1 VKAVMR
7 ILVYACVCLVLGACA
22 SRSAQVPQGT
32 KKPSGERFGSDRY
45 IVGRA
50 CVPLTEQAGEDR
62 READQ
67 RARAEVAKQLEVKV
81 IQVVEDIQR
90 EEQKDGERSV
100 SYAVSIQTREFVD
113 KTLKGVRIKERRK
126 DDEQGLQCSLA
137 VLDKTAM
144 AFQLREEI
152 QRDLQEI
159 RSNLTSAQSARGAGN
174 QAEALRAY
182 SLAMLSVDRVAVNEK
197 MLLRLGYRPP
207 ETPSREG
214 IRREWAEVL
223 EGIRLVRV
231 AGEAQRARPR
241 GPLPEPLRVVALDRF
256 GEPVKNLP
264 LKVLRIPEGCEMQ
277 AEARTGTGGEAE
289 WWVYRVVSNRI
300 ALEEVAIGLDW
311 ERLLAAERQDAG
323 EPPPW
328 DRWDPREVV
337 FTYRMPA
344 PGEYRVGVA
353 VFESGTGRPMRAS
366 PIQSSL
372 LEGLQQVGFR
382 TKDLLSDSS
391 FQTRPDA
398 VEARKLLEGEVDIL
412 LIGDVSLR
420 YSSETSGFT
429 FYRARGIVEGV
440 ALATGTTIVTLDVE
454 AKGGG
459 LDDDRAV
466 RKALSNLAG
475 KLEQEIG
482 SALEKSLD

>member
-1 VKAVMR
+1 M
-7 ILVYACVCLVLGACA
+7 IGACA
-22 SRSAQVPQGT
+22 SGSAQVPQGA
-32 KKPSGERFGSDRY
+32 KKPSAERFASDRY

-50 CVPLTEQAGEDR
+50 CVPLTERAGEDR

-90 EEQKDGERSV
+90 EEQKDGERSD
-100 SYAVSIQTREFVD
+100 SYSVSIQTQEFVD

-126 DDEQGLQCSLA
+126 DDERGLKCSLA

-152 QRDLQEI
+152 QRDLKEI
-159 RSNLTSAQSARGAGN
+159 SSNLASAQSARGAGN
-174 QAEALRAY
+174 PAEALRAY
-182 SLAMLSVDRVAVNEK
+182 SLAMLSVDRVAVHEK
-197 MLLRLGYRPP
+197 MLLMLGYGPP
-207 ETPSREG
+207 EVPSRAG

-223 EGIRLVRV
+223 EGIRLIRTG
-231 AGEAQRARPR
+231 GEAQRASPR
-241 GPLPEPLRVVALDRF
+241 SPLPEPLRVAALGRS
-256 GEPVKNLP
+256 GEPVQNLP
-264 LKVLRIPEGCEMQ
+264 LKALRIPEGCEMQ
-277 AEARTGTGGEAE
+277 AAARTDACGEAE

-311 ERLLAAERQDAG
+311 ERLLAAERQDVEA
-323 EPPPW
+323 PPPW
-328 DRWDPREVV
+328 DLWDSREVV

-344 PGEYRVGVA
+344 PGDHLVGVA
-353 VFESGTGRPMRAS
+353 VFESGTGRPMRTS

-382 TKDLLSDSS
+382 TQDLLSASS
-391 FQTRPDA
+391 FRTRPDT
-398 VEARKLLEGEVDIL
+398 VEALKLLEGKVDIL

-466 RKALSNLAG
+466 RKALSNLAK

-482 SALEKSLD
+482 SALEESLE

>member
-1 VKAVMR
+1 LRAAS
-7 ILVYACVCLVLGACA
+7 LNFACVCISLVLGACA
-22 SRSAQVPQGT
+22 SPSAQVPEGA
-32 KKPSGERFGSDRY
+32 KAPAGERFGSDRY

-50 CVPLTEQAGEDR
+50 CVPVTEQAGEGR

-90 EEQKDGERSV
+90 EEQKDEQRTA
-100 SYAVSIQTREFVD
+100 SYSVSIQTQEFVD

-126 DDEQGLQCSLA
+126 DKDQGLQCSLA

-144 AFQLREEI
+144 AFELREEI
-152 QRDLQEI
+152 EGDLQEI
-159 RSNLTSAQSARGAGN
+159 NANLAGAESARGAGN
-174 QAEALRAY
+174 RAEALRAY
-182 SLAMLSVDRVAVNEK
+182 SLAMLCIDRVAVNER
-197 MLLRLGYRPP
+197 MLWMLGYRPP
-207 ETPSREG
+207 EVPSRAG

-231 AGEAQRARPR
+231 GGEAQRAKP
-241 GPLPEPLRVVALDRF
+241 GAPLSEPLRVAALGWS
-256 GEPVKNLP
+256 GEPVRNLP
-264 LKVLRIPEGCEMQ
+264 LKALRMPEGCEMQ
-277 AEARTGTGGEAE
+277 VEARTGAGGEAE
-289 WWVYRVVSNRI
+289 LRVYRVVSNRI

-311 ERLLAAERQDAG
+311 ERLLAAEKRSTEGLA
-323 EPPPW
+323 PW

-337 FTYRMPA
+337 FTYRIPA

-353 VFESGTGRPMRAS
+353 VFESGTGRPMKTS

-382 TKDLLSDSS
+382 TKDLLSTSS
-391 FQTRPDA
+391 FRSRP
-398 VEARKLLEGEVDIL
+398 EPMQARKLLEGEVDVL
-412 LIGDVSLR
+412 VIGDVSLR

-440 ALATGTTIVTLDVE
+440 VLATGTTIVTLDVE
-454 AKGGG
+454 VKGGG
-459 LDDDRAV
+459 VDDDRAV
-466 RKALSNLAG
+466 RKALSNLAE
-475 KLEQEIG
+475 KLGQEIG
-482 SALEKSLD
+482 SALEKSID